1 MSIDKKTNGKSNEK
15 VNERNAQKKSATAGG
30 EKMIPKLAHNEPLGE
45 HGYDKGRKE

>member
-30 EKMIPKLAHNEPLGE
+30 DNIDRN
-45 HGYDKGRKE
+45 RFV

>member
-30 EKMIPKLAHNEPLGE
+30 GE
-45 HGYDKGRKE
+45 DDPETCA

>member
-30 EKMIPKLAHNEPLGE
+30 E

>member
-30 EKMIPKLAHNEPLGE
+30 EKYRRQQREK
-45 HGYDKGRKE
+45 